1 MTTENTN
8 SDLKVHTL
16 HYANELL
23 GRVKTFLS
31 KTFTNSLNMQKQ
43 YEKNVWE
50 TSNDTY
56 LLSVRVQTKINF
68 ISICFL
74 PQYQRQRKCFSSER
88 KLKKAL
94 RDTRTRAAWY
104 GLFKTSVVPV
114 SQRYVIKQMVNAI
127 ACTIEL
133 WMHLGGLLSTQEASF
148 VPSNLP
154 CAFITQ

>member
-1 MTTENTN
+1 MQM
-8 SDLKVHTL
+8 SCLDASTL
-16 HYANELL
+16 SFQKLL
-23 GRVKTFLS
+23 QTHLICR
-31 KTFTNSLNMQKQ
+31 NNMK
-43 YEKNVWE
+43 KCLG
-50 TSNDTY
+50 NDTY
-56 LLSVRVQTKINF
+56 FLSVRVQTKINF

-104 GLFKTSVVPV
+104 GLLKTSVVPV

-133 WMHLGGLLSTQEASF
+133 WMHLRGLLSTQEASF

-154 CAFITQ
+154 RTFITQ